1 MWRWW
6 RAVCTHRHTAAGRL
20 ICLPEMSVFM
30 HRFTCLLLITFAAAL
45 FGALLPPT
53 RAQAALTIG
62 TLEPLV
68 NLDPADADS
77 FFEWE
82 VLTHLYT
89 GLTRQVP
96 GTLTYELAL
105 AESHTAS
112 TDGLTHT
119 FRIRPEAAFND
130 GTPIT
135 AQTFADSISRV
146 LRLNGRAAAVIT
158 PYVRAAAVD
167 ETGAL
172 QLTLTKPLP
181 FVWQLVALPPFFPVH
196 PHSFPADRLNRQP
209 GADSVHSNGIYR
221 LSSVSFEAYTL
232 TADAAWRGTPPQT
245 PILTLRRYPNSAALR
260 EALKRGEIQVAWR
273 GMALADG
280 AALPAESFQT
290 QQAPSLQVFYLV
302 VGQRREPFNDL
313 AARRVLSLG
322 LNRERAVR
330 DGLGGYGIPLETFTP
345 INNADSPRYPTFDAE
360 ALRAALESSRYS
372 RFNQI
377 VSEVQTARLLYGDA
391 ALTAAARLFAE
402 TTTIDALRFV
412 VQETE
417 PRTFRDQIQRRAFRL
432 LIIGWLPLVPHPHA
446 YFEPLLTG
454 ELAVGADYDSTEAAA
469 LLAAAA
475 QSNAYEQ
482 VEALALRDLVV
493 IPLWQSVQTLHAT
506 EGVSGILIE
515 PNFLLR
521 YDHLVFN

>member
-1 MWRWW
+1 
-6 RAVCTHRHTAAGRL
+6 
-20 ICLPEMSVFM
+20 M
-30 HRFTCLLLITFAAAL
+30 HRFKCLLLITLAVAL
-45 FGALLPPT
+45 FGALLPPAH
-53 RAQAALTIG
+53 AQAALTIG

-89 GLTRQVP
+89 GLTRQVH
-96 GTLTYELAL
+96 GTLNYQLAL
-105 AESHTAS
+105 AQSHAVS
-112 TDGLTHT
+112 ADGLTHT

-135 AQTFADSISRV
+135 AQTFADSINRV
-146 LRLNGRAAAVIT
+146 LRLNGRAAALIA

-167 ETGAL
+167 EAGAL
-172 QLTLTKPLP
+172 QLTLTKPIP

-196 PHSFPADRLNRQP
+196 PQSFPADRLIRQP
-209 GADSVHSNGIYR
+209 DADSVHSNGVYR
-221 LSSVSFEAYTL
+221 LSRVSFEAYTL
-232 TADAAWRGTPPQT
+232 TADVAWRGAPPQT

-273 GMALADG
+273 GMARADG
-280 AALPAESFQT
+280 AALPVETFQT
-290 QQAPSLQVFYLV
+290 QRAPSLQVFYLV
-302 VGQRREPFNDL
+302 VGQRREPFSDL
-313 AARRVLSLG
+313 AARRVLALS

-330 DGLGGYGIPLETFTP
+330 DGLGGYGTPLDTFTP
-345 INNADSPRYPTFDAE
+345 FSRAETPRYPTFQAE
-360 ALRAALESSRYS
+360 ALRAALESGGYS

-377 VSEVQTARLLYGDA
+377 ISEVQTARLLYGDA
-391 ALTAAARLFAE
+391 VLTAAARLFAE
-402 TTTIDALRFV
+402 TTNIDALRFA

-432 LIIGWLPLVPHPHA
+432 LIIGWTPLVPHPHA

-454 ELAVGADYDSTEAAA
+454 ELAVGAEYDSTQAAA

-482 VEALALRDLVV
+482 LEALALRDLVA
-493 IPLWQSVQTLHAT
+493 IPLWQGDQTLYAA
-506 EGVSGILIE
+506 ESVSGILIE

-521 YDHLVFN
+521 YDQLRLD